1 MSVALVNPRSFHEI
15 IHRKRHNIT
24 VKFNHICLE
33 LDQEA
38 GTIAPA
44 HPRST
49 VIIDHYSR
57 IDIIPPAPR
66 SVIGHRIHDQRP
78 PYRICVWTGRTV
90 RHSHTDCLAVRITT
104 LGRNIEIVF
113 SIRSFYSLRSPGLT
127 HGPAEI
133 CRFHHD
139 SVISPGQHIIGRI
152 AKPFSDIES
161 ILSFI
166 TRSVLKAFIVTA
178 EYVETAVR
186 CKHRSRI
193 GGIAISYKRVS
204 LIHKSLIFRALRTR
218 QKQRANKRYDKKTS
232 HNQYHLKV
240 IQSISTQ
247 FP

>member
-113 SIRSFYSLRSPGLT
+113 TVCSLDSLGRPGLT
-127 HGPAEI
+127 YGPAEI

-139 SVISPGQHIIGRI
+139 SVISPGLHIIGRI
-152 AKPFSDIES
+152 AKPFRDIES
-161 ILSFI
+161 ILSLI
-166 TRSVLKAFIVTA
+166 SRPVLKTLVVPA
-178 EYVETAVR
+178 EYIETAVR
-186 CKHRSRI
+186 CQHRSGI

-204 LIHKSLIFRALRTR
+204 LIHKSFIFRALRTR
-218 QKQRANKRYDKKTS
+218 QKQRANKRYYKKTS
-232 HNQYHLKV
+232 HNPYHLKV
-240 IQSISTQ
+240 IQSISMQ
-247 FP
+247 LP